1 MKSVRE
7 LVNALLKLEE
17 QQPGSLDTNLLCIG
31 KKDDEYTLLST
42 NDIPSELTIKYFFK
56 SIHIQP
62 SIGYKVSVRT
72 HFDADDAEYRR
83 IVNKGN
89 GELKVTPMHQVINLL
104 K

>member
-17 QQPGSLDTNLLCIG
+17 RQPGSLDTNLLCIG

-42 NDIPSELTIKYFFK
+42 NDIPSELAVKYFFK

-72 HFDADDAEYRR
+72 HLDDDDTEYRS
-83 IVNKGN
+83 IINKGSS
-89 GELKVTPMHQVINLL
+89 EVKVTGIHPVINLL